1 MVNNRYED
9 YTKYSK
15 LFESKLIECD
25 FLREQKI
32 TVEDII
38 YPLEDMITEE
48 FIGKLIDKGKQLF
61 QKGKEAVKSVAT
73 KVKNVVSKLFGGV
86 VSFFKNFSIKKL
98 ISGIYNKIKELGSK
112 VLAWFKSKL
121 SGLTSFI
128 VKNNMVNQNNTPNI
142 KNIWSVLCTKAKGL
156 VNWEK
161 EGVNPSQLQSVGDKI
176 KLNEA
181 ESKYDISDQEVKYYG
196 FFEKVVHAMGIKNAR
211 FNGVVSQIMK
221 KGTYGLAIMGIMKLA
236 GFSFAGLTA
245 GLGMGPVATA
255 AIGGMLLMA
264 GIIILAIWI
273 CKPYPTLDDC
283 LSYLHIAFGNRLQKV
298 QMKTIFT
305 VTENIVKDVEK
316 NIGKKDKAE
325 DKGKGKVDSEEI
337 KTSKPLYP
345 TMISNLKSLRS
356 LLSSSESI
364 DLEGERVKEKES
376 GEAKQGEITKDEE
389 PILEP
394 GEESTEIQVV
404 PGVRLVD
411 LRTVPDQETID
422 IDYELVGSEVRML
435 GGEEG
440 MDDKLKQRYIELR
453 NIWKGEQERA
463 GKNTKPGQGTRKR
476 LMRLAKIR
484 VEYDKLVK
492 TWKIGQEKAGKN
504 TKPGGGT
511 RARLM
516 NQATEKVVGQKENRI
531 FNFYQF
537 NPIYEEK
544 TVGVTSE
551 ESHLTQ
557 SVQKIRKSIKN
568 LKDEKD
574 KGVGITIKFL
584 DAILEQEKQP
594 ETEKA
599 IKSLFTSIYSY
610 LYGNNKATLPQPE
623 KLYKESVEVL
633 QNRSKGQVV
642 AEKIS
647 RFALRAMQFEGENL
661 YGGLGEFGTDLK
673 DYNKSLKQI
682 MDSMKQGEMIE
693 LPSPI
698 GQGKPPFFQEES
710 FRYLQKFNKL

>member
-38 YPLEDMITEE
+38 YPLEDMIKEE
-48 FIGKLIDKGKQLF
+48 FIKKFLDKGRMYFK
-61 QKGKEAVKSVAT
+61 KGGFKKLVAEIT
-73 KVKNVVSKLFGGV
+73 GGV
-86 VSFFKNFSIKKL
+86 AKFFKNFSLKNLRLGLNNYVKKL
-98 ISGIYNKIKELGSK
+98 GIQASN
-112 VLAWFKSKL
+112 WFKDKF
-121 SGLTSFI
+121 SGLTPFI
-128 VKNNMVNQNNTPNI
+128 VKNNMVDQNNKPVV
-142 KNIWSVLCTKAKGL
+142 KNIWKVLCEKVKGL
-156 VNWEK
+156 VDWEK

-236 GFSFAGLTA
+236 GFSFAALTA
-245 GLGMGPVATA
+245 GLSLGPVATA

-264 GIIILAIWI
+264 GLIILAIWI
-273 CKPYPTLDDC
+273 CRPYPTLDDC

-298 QMKTIFT
+298 KMVSIFT
-305 VTENIVKDVEK
+305 VTVNIVQDVE
-316 NIGKKDKAE
+316 ISGGKKGGGEYKDK
-325 DKGKGKVDSEEI
+325 DKEKPNDISKKDLEEA
-337 KTSKPLYP
+337 KPLKSLYP
-345 TMISNLKSLRS
+345 TMISNLASLKS
-356 LLSSSESI
+356 LLSSYESI
-364 DLEGERVKEKES
+364 DLEGEKVKKEES
-376 GEAKQGEITKDEE
+376 GETKNKEEE
-389 PILEP
+389 PIIEP
-394 GEESTEIQVV
+394 GQTEIQVV
-404 PGVRLVD
+404 PGVKLVN

-422 IDYELVGSEVRML
+422 KDYELAPSEVRML

-440 MDDKLKQRYIELR
+440 MDDKLKKRYIELR
-453 NIWKGEQERA
+453 NIWKGEQKRE

-484 VEYDKLVK
+484 VEYDKLEK
-492 TWKIGQEKAGKN
+492 TWKIGQQKAGKN
-504 TKPGGGT
+504 QRPGPGT
-511 RARLM
+511 RSRLM
-516 NQATEKVVGQKENRI
+516 RQATEKVVGQKESRI

-551 ESHLTQ
+551 ESHMTQ

-574 KGVGITIKFL
+574 KGVGITIQFL
-584 DAILEQEKQP
+584 DAILQQESQP

-610 LYGNNKATLPQPE
+610 LYGKNKATLPLPE

-673 DYNKSLKQI
+673 DYNKSLKEI
-682 MDSMKQGEMIE
+682 MASMKQGEMME
-693 LPSPI
+693 LPKPI
-698 GQGKPPFFQEES
+698 GQGKPPFLQEES

>member
-1 MVNNRYED
+1 MVNNRYAD

-38 YPLEDMITEE
+38 NPLEDMITEE

-61 QKGKEAVKSVAT
+61 QKGKEAVKSVAS

-112 VLAWFKSKL
+112 VLSWFKSKL
-121 SGLTSFI
+121 SGLSSFI
-128 VKNNMVNQNNTPNI
+128 VKNNMVNQDNTANI
-142 KNIWSVLCTKAKGL
+142 KNIWSVLCAKAKGL

-221 KGTYGLAIMGIMKLA
+221 KGTYGLAIMSIMKLA

-283 LSYLHIAFGNRLQKV
+283 LSYLHIAFGNNLKKV
-298 QMKTIFT
+298 QMVSIFSVT
-305 VTENIVKDVEK
+305 VNIIQSVEI
-316 NIGKKDKAE
+316 NIDSTGGGRKKDKITDVSDVTE
-325 DKGKGKVDSEEI
+325 ISKEELEEA
-337 KTSKPLYP
+337 KPLKSLYP

-356 LLSSSESI
+356 LLATSGGVG
-364 DLEGERVKEKES
+364 LEGERSEDKDRELGERGAKYKTKRASEMVRKTKKVES
-376 GEAKQGEITKDEE
+376 FGNLVDFKDFDL
-389 PILEP
+389 ILEKTF
-394 GEESTEIQVV
+394 GKSRNV
-404 PGVRLVD
+404 
-411 LRTVPDQETID
+411 
-422 IDYELVGSEVRML
+422 EV
-435 GGEEG
+435 
-440 MDDKLKQRYIELR
+440 
-453 NIWKGEQERA
+453 
-463 GKNTKPGQGTRKR
+463 TGQ
-476 LMRLAKIR
+476 
-484 VEYDKLVK
+484 
-492 TWKIGQEKAGKN
+492 
-504 TKPGGGT
+504 
-511 RARLM
+511 
-516 NQATEKVVGQKENRI
+516 
-531 FNFYQF
+531 
-537 NPIYEEK
+537 
-544 TVGVTSE
+544 

-557 SVQKIRKSIKN
+557 AVQKIRKSIKN

-574 KGVGITIKFL
+574 KGVAITTEFL
-584 DAILEQEKQP
+584 DAVLEEKNQP
-594 ETEKA
+594 EAKDA
-599 IKSLFTSIYSY
+599 IKNLFTAIYSY
-610 LYGNNKATLPQPE
+610 LYGKNKATLPQPDV
-623 KLYKESVEVL
+623 LYKESVEVL
-633 QNRSKGQVV
+633 KNRSKGQVV

-661 YGGLGEFGTDLK
+661 YGGIGEFGQDLK
-673 DYNKSLKQI
+673 DYNKSLKEI
-682 MDSMKQGEMIE
+682 MASIKQNESE
-693 LPSPI
+693 T
-698 GQGKPPFFQEES
+698 KES
-710 FRYLQKFNKL
+710 FRYIQKFNNL